1 MSAAKVSDWRKVNPS
16 PLMLAFGAESYL
28 AGQALK
34 SVKDALR
41 QKHPDLE
48 VSEID
53 AADYSSGQLLNLA
66 SPSLFAEPR
75 LIVIQNVEKCT
86 DALIEDGKAYAA
98 NTATDTYLFFQHSAA
113 TVRGKA
119 LLEAIRAAAH
129 SVEVDCAKV
138 DKEPQRIKFV
148 QGYFVHENRKIT
160 DQAVRAITDA
170 FSGDLAE
177 LAAACHQL
185 LADSAEAITEEIV
198 DRYFGGRVQTTSFKI
213 ADIAINGR
221 PGEAIALLR
230 HGFNTGLDPVPVVFT
245 LANRL
250 RQMARVHSDPKIT
263 PTAAGMDSWRLNR
276 LKSEVQGWSDE
287 NLGAAI
293 RLAAQADAAAKGAE
307 RDPQYRIEQL
317 VIFMANKG
325 KI

>member
-1 MSAAKVSDWRKVNPS
+1 VSAAKVSDWRKVNPS

-34 SVKDALR
+34 SVKNALR

-48 VSEID
+48 VSDID

-75 LIVIQNVEKCT
+75 LIVIQNLEKCT

-98 NTATDTYLFFQHSAA
+98 NPAPDTYVFFQHSAS

-119 LLEAIRAAAH
+119 LLEAIRAGTH

-148 QGYFVHENRKIT
+148 QSYFAHEDRKIT

-170 FSGDLAE
+170 FSGELAE

-185 LADSAEAITEEIV
+185 LTDAAEAITEEIV

-213 ADIAINGR
+213 ADIAISGR

-276 LKSEVQGWSDE
+276 LKSDVQGWSDE

-293 RLAAQADAAAKGAE
+293 RLATQADAAAKGAE

>member
-1 MSAAKVSDWRKVNPS
+1 MNAAKVSDWRKVNPT
-16 PLMLAFGAESYL
+16 PLMLAFGPESYVSE
-28 AGQALK
+28 QALK
-34 SVKDALR
+34 SVKEALR
-41 QKHPDLE
+41 QKYPELE
-48 VSEID
+48 VSEIE

-75 LIVIQNVEKCT
+75 LIVIQNLEKCT
-86 DALIEDGKAYAA
+86 DALIEDGKSYAKA
-98 NTATDTYLFFQHSAA
+98 PAADTYVFFQHSAA

-119 LLEAIRAAAH
+119 LLEAIRSAAH
-129 SVEVDCAKV
+129 STEIDCAKV

-148 QGYFVHENRKIT
+148 QGFFAHEARKIT
-160 DQAVRAITDA
+160 DQAVRSLVDA
-170 FSGDLAE
+170 FSGELAE
-177 LAAACHQL
+177 LASACHQL
-185 LADSAEAITEEIV
+185 LMDSAEAITEELV

-221 PGEAIALLR
+221 PGEAVAMLR
-230 HGFNTGLDPVPVVFT
+230 HGFNTGLDPVPVVYT

-263 PTAAGMDSWRLNR
+263 PTTLGIDSWRLNR
-276 LKSEVQGWSDE
+276 IKGEVQGWSDE
-287 NLGAAI
+287 NLGAAL

-307 RDPQYRIEQL
+307 RDPQYRVEQL